1 MQRRLPIWDEAPK
14 RAIDAVTT
22 VLQQAQLR
30 REIEINDPSAAA
42 RQFVAMLRGDLHL
55 EILFGLRG
63 CPGATETNIRVKSAV
78 DLLLCGSRATGSVAR
93 ELLAYP
99 NRRGRLGTYCG
110 SAATLSV
117 ARAVA
122 HWVSRPNNEHS
133 FDLPA
138 EWFECVQRNDRS
150 AS

>member
-78 DLLLCGSRATGSVAR
+78 DLLLCGARATGRSHVSFSHIQTAVDDWVR
-93 ELLAYP
+93 TVDL
-99 NRRGRLGTYCG
+99 RRHCR
-110 SAATLSV
+110 
-117 ARAVA
+117 
-122 HWVSRPNNEHS
+122 SRGPLHTG
-133 FDLPA
+133 
-138 EWFECVQRNDRS
+138 
-150 AS
+150 